1 MRQYNTMDCPITNF
15 VEVYSTE
22 HGAVFQCN
30 NRNCYWLEF
39 AKSRTP
45 FRVSEFLKFKKQI
58 DAIDVSLLL
67 GDCSRSADFT
77 IVMPPHTE
85 RCYVLCV
92 QDILRLREILN
103 GAKFMIEL
111 NSMVRECLHNTPARV
126 IG

>member
-1 MRQYNTMDCPITNF
+1 MDCPITNF

-39 AKSRTP
+39 AESRTP